1 MNNTFLYLIT
11 VLIWGSTWIAINYQL
26 GNVAPE
32 ASIVYRFALAAII
45 LFSYCKVKGLTV
57 NFSFRNHLQF
67 FFFGLTLFSFNYY
80 LLYSAQ
86 QHINSALTCIAFS
99 MIMFFNV
106 FNARIWYGTKITHRV
121 YLGGALGLFGIIT
134 LFWPQISDTQ
144 FGAETL
150 LGLGFCITGTA
161 VASTGN
167 MISMRNQKQNLP
179 LLPAMAWGMAYGAIS
194 MAVIFILQGKSFS
207 FDYTFSYIISLLYLA
222 IFGSVIAFASYLTL
236 LNRIGAHKASYASV
250 MFPAVAVI
258 ISTIVENFAWTTYT
272 MVGLLFILVGNLVVL
287 MRSKKPLVNIEQIN
301 DKQYK
306 TEDNAADHKETE
318 QLAIHETPLK
328 TQRL

>member
-45 LFSYCKVKGLTV
+45 LFTYCKVKGLAL
-57 NFSFRNHLQF
+57 NFTFRNHLQF
-67 FFFGLTLFSFNYY
+67 LFFGLTLFSFNYY

-106 FNARIWYGTKITHRV
+106 FNARIWYGTKITQQV
-121 YLGGALGLFGIIT
+121 YLGGTLGLFGIVT

-144 FGAETL
+144 LGAETL
-150 LGLGFCITGTA
+150 LGLGLCITGA
-161 VASTGN
+161 VIASTGN
-167 MISMRNQKQNLP
+167 MISMLNQKQNLP

-194 MAVIFILQGKSFS
+194 MAVIFILQGKNFS
-207 FDYTFSYIISLLYLA
+207 FDYTFSYVISLLYLA
-222 IFGSVIAFASYLTL
+222 IFGSVVAFASYLTL
-236 LNRIGAHKASYASV
+236 LNRIGAHKTSYASV

-258 ISTIVENFAWTTYT
+258 ISTIVEGFAWTTYT
-272 MVGLLFILVGNLVVL
+272 VIGLLFILVGNLVVL
-287 MRSKKPLVNIEQIN
+287 MQSKKPLVNIDEVN
-301 DKQYK
+301 DTKHN
-306 TEDNAADHKETE
+306 TEDSKADHKKAEQVAMNETE
-318 QLAIHETPLK
+318 LK
-328 TQRL
+328 AQRL